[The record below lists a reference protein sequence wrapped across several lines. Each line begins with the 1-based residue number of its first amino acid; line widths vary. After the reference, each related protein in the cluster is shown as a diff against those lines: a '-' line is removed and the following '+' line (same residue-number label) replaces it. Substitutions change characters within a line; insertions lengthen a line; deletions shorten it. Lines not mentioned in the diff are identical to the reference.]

1 MFLLAMLMYCPKIL
15 YTYSRYIFGSFVSTH
30 LQMNLKRKLKAKL
43 LFKSSCFKRCMVCAN
58 NKVLVF
64 PLLYDSLIHVR
75 KKGFFLCAMWPFST
89 QVWQGFSCDWYMI
102 AKKKICVHRLTEHKD
117 SECYFLW
124 ENWFL
129 FCFQNTNWKSQ
140 IANVPV

>member
-1 MFLLAMLMYCPKIL
+1 MLMYWPKIL

-43 LFKSSCFKRCMVCAN
+43 LFKSSCFKRYMVYAN

-75 KKGFFLCAMWPFST
+75 KKGFSLCHVTVFHSGLTRLFMWLIYDS
-89 QVWQGFSCDWYMI
+89 
-102 AKKKICVHRLTEHKD
+102 KKKICVHRLTKHKD

>member
-1 MFLLAMLMYCPKIL
+1 MTTWLHSYFAIPRHYSDSIDWYYIFLLAMLMYWPKLL

-43 LFKSSCFKRCMVCAN
+43 LFKSSCFKRYMVYAN

-102 AKKKICVHRLTEHKD
+102 AKKDMCTQAYKAQR
-117 SECYFLW
+117 
-124 ENWFL
+124 
-129 FCFQNTNWKSQ
+129 
-140 IANVPV
+140 